1 MVKPEFF
8 RDKKIASL
16 GPVAALVFEALWCLA
31 DDGGVAP
38 GDPERIHGEMF
49 VWWEAI
55 NLDSVRKAV
64 GLLEGSGRIR
74 LYKVGDEQWAEIPN
88 FLKHQ
93 IISHPSRFRFPRE
106 SSNTPG
112 GLQEGSRRAPP
123 PKVIR
128 NSDPDPSTDTD
139 HAHKCAAPAEPEA
152 TLFPVPEPER
162 HKPGRK
168 PKKREDPRAW
178 RIVKAW
184 ISSWRFWGKGA
195 EPVEAKREG
204 KTYDSILPLLESNS
218 EEEIKAN
225 LERYIKIKFREGRA
239 SYAHVSDFVK
249 TFGDHFVFPVGTR
262 CRVYYE
268 GQWGKPDGQGSFLL
282 PVLWADGA
290 TVDMRDESGED
301 TILPRSQFE
310 REDQA
315 KRAPK
320 RE

>member
-1 MVKPEFF
+1 
-8 RDKKIASL
+8 
-16 GPVAALVFEALWCLA
+16 
-31 DDGGVAP
+31 
-38 GDPERIHGEMF
+38 
-49 VWWEAI
+49 
-55 NLDSVRKAV
+55 
-64 GLLEGSGRIR
+64 
-74 LYKVGDEQWAEIPN
+74 
-88 FLKHQ
+88 
-93 IISHPSRFRFPRE
+93 
-106 SSNTPG
+106 
-112 GLQEGSRRAPP
+112 
-123 PKVIR
+123 
-128 NSDPDPSTDTD
+128 
-139 HAHKCAAPAEPEA
+139 
-152 TLFPVPEPER
+152 
-162 HKPGRK
+162 
-168 PKKREDPRAW
+168 
-178 RIVKAW
+178 VKAW

-195 EPVEAKREG
+195 EPAEAKREG

-290 TVDMRDESGED
+290 TVDMRDEAGED